1 MNDPNCWLILQRVL
15 DTLEAPSDDDLRHVR
30 SCEQCASMMAQAAKL
45 GSLMATAEETSM
57 PPSDERLIHQTTTRA
72 ATTLKRLRLAIDFVL
87 AAIVAAGAA
96 GWFILAGFYLGWAR
110 FIEGSRAEYLSDA
123 LPWIFIVSTLL
134 GVVLGLSVGRLV
146 SRRLAV
152 LSFRGAWLP
161 LLLVITLFAEYRF
174 ARFLA
179 LQHDSWFAWGIGA
192 VMLTAALVGF
202 LPGRAGLPYKR
213 LGAGRQLSG
222 VCTGIAEKTGVPVS
236 IIRLAFIVLVLAK
249 LSGFVLYIVLD
260 LLMEV
265 HPDDRASLLRFRIRR
280 WWDARFRDRAALNA

>member
-15 DTLEAPSDDDLRHVR
+15 DTRESPSDDDLRHVR

-45 GSLMATAEETSM
+45 GSLLATVEETSM
-57 PPSDERLIHQTTTRA
+57 PPADERLIHQTTTRA
-72 ATTLKRLRLAIDFVL
+72 AKTLKRVRLAVNFVL

-96 GWFILAGFYLGWAR
+96 SWFILAGFYLGWAR
-110 FIEGSRAEYLSDA
+110 FIERSRAEYLSGA

-146 SRRLAV
+146 SRRPAV
-152 LSFRGAWLP
+152 LSFRGAWIP

-174 ARFLA
+174 TRFLA
-179 LQHDSWFAWGIGA
+179 LHHDSWFAWGIGA
-192 VMLTAALVGF
+192 VMLTAALMGF
-202 LPGRAGLPYKR
+202 LPGRGGLPYKR
-213 LGAGRQLSG
+213 LRDGRQLSG
-222 VCTGIAEKTGVPVS
+222 VCMGIAERTGVPVS

-280 WWDARFRDRAALNA
+280 WWDTRFRDRATLNA